1 MVDPI
6 TLEVV
11 DNALYSMEKEM
22 EATIVRTAMSIVIRD
37 IYDFGIATLGAD
49 GRLVHGL
56 PMSGTLIREA
66 FPLDE
71 IHEGDVFVFND
82 PYLSRGEM
90 THLGDTQLC
99 RPVFAGGRLIAFAVI
114 WGHHMDIGGISVS
127 GLPATSREIF
137 HEGIQIPP
145 VKLYARNVLNDA
157 VMRILARNSRT
168 PEMMVGD
175 TLAMAAA
182 CTITERRLHELVA
195 KFGLDTL
202 LACFDLYADR
212 ARAAMA
218 RLIERLPPGRVA
230 FEDYLDDDGV
240 RGGPVRLCVALE
252 RRDGRLHL
260 DYTGTAGQAEGAI
273 NLILNPNRVTLEMW
287 RYLLNWVGTQLGM
300 DPETSP
306 NHGIFDLVHV
316 TIPHPS
322 LLSPAYP
329 AAVGA
334 RHLTSSMIYRD
345 TFRGL
350 MSQVFPGSVPAC
362 SNGTIPTYMFRGTH
376 PVTGKL
382 YVSMECIAGGGG
394 GRPDADGIDAVCPN
408 ANLVIAPVE
417 FLETSFPLL
426 VEQTALRCDTAGP
439 GRFRGGLGVIRSFE
453 LRAEEAYLSWLDD
466 RQTHPA
472 WGLDGGRPGVP
483 GDAYLVRAGRTF
495 RLPTKYDNLRLE
507 RGDRVIVRTG
517 GGGGFGPPWEREPD
531 HVARDVRRGFV
542 SLEQAWEEYGV
553 AVHAGSFTVDA
564 ATTDARRRDLARRPV
579 VRVDRG
585 TARPGPPPGRLLEVE
600 GIPGG
605 ASGAAR

>member
-1 MVDPI
+1 MTAVVDPI

-37 IYDFGIATLGAD
+37 IYDFGISTLDAG

-56 PMSGTLIREA
+56 PMSGTLIREV

-99 RPVFAGGRLIAFAVI
+99 RPVFAGGRLIAFAAV

-145 VKLYARNVLNDA
+145 VKLYERDILNDA
-157 VMRILARNSRT
+157 VLKIMARNSRT
-168 PEMMVGD
+168 PEMMIGD

-182 CTITERRLHELVA
+182 CTITEKRLHELVD
-195 KFGLDTL
+195 KFGLDTV
-202 LACFDLYADR
+202 LACFDTYA
-212 ARAAMA
+212 ARAHEAMG
-218 RLIERLPPGRVA
+218 RLIAGLPDRRVA
-230 FEDYLDDDGV
+230 FEDFLDDDGV
-240 RGGPVRLCVALE
+240 REGALRLCVALE
-252 RRDGRLHL
+252 KRGDRLHL

-287 RYLLNWVGTQLGM
+287 RYLLNWIGPQLGM
-300 DPETSP
+300 DAEASP
-306 NHGIFDLVHV
+306 NYGVFDLVDV

-350 MSQVFPGSVPAC
+350 MSQLFPGSVPAC
-362 SNGTIPTYMFRGTH
+362 SNGVIPTYMFRGTH
-376 PVTGKL
+376 PVTGKG

-394 GRPDADGIDAVCPN
+394 GRPDADGIDALCPN
-408 ANLVIAPVE
+408 ANLIIAPVE
-417 FLETSFPLL
+417 FLETTYPLL
-426 VEQTALRCDTAGP
+426 VEQTALRRDTAGP
-439 GRFRGGLGVIRSFE
+439 GRFRGGAGVIRSFE
-453 LRAEEAYLSWLDD
+453 LRAPEAYLSWLDD

-483 GDAYLVRAGRTF
+483 GDAYLVRGGRTF

-507 RGDRVIVRTG
+507 QGDRIVVRTG
-517 GGGGFGPPWEREPD
+517 GGGGNGCPWERSPAL
-531 HVARDVRRGFV
+531 VARDVLRGFV
-542 SLEQAWEEYGV
+542 SVAKAQEEYGV
-553 AVHAGSFTVDA
+553 VFLGDELRVDDA
-564 ATTDARRRDLARRPV
+564 ATEARRRELARRPV
-579 VRVDRG
+579 ERVDRG
-585 TARPGPPPGRLLEVE
+585 TVLGGPPPGRLLEVD
-600 GIPGG
+600 GIPE
-605 ASGAAR
+605 RP